1 VYKIELK
8 DLLRVTQNTK
18 NLGHNYWELFANT
31 SGEENLAAA
40 NLNQLRRYNEEYL
53 AALKS
58 RLATNPGSNGTHLL
72 SVSGDISATHSGFNP
87 NKRTLRAHNY
97 ALLPALD
104 IVDTSKDLEL
114 R

>member
-1 VYKIELK
+1 MYKIELK

-40 NLNQLRRYNEEYL
+40 NLNQLRRYNEGYL

-58 RLATNPGSNGTHLL
+58 RLATNKGSNGTYVS
-72 SVSGDISATHSGFNP
+72 SVSGDIAITHSAFDP
-87 NKRTLRAHNY
+87 NKRLLRAHNY
-97 ALLPALD
+97 ALLPVLD
-104 IVDTSKDLEL
+104 IVDTAKDLEL